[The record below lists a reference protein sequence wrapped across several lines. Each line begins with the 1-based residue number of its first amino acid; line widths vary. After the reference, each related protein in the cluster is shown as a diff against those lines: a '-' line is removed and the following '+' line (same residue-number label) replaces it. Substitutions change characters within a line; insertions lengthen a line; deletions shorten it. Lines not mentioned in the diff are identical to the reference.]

1 MFHAITAAAE
11 SNGNGDSLS
20 HLESLTGEDAAAG
33 LPERE

>member
-11 SNGNGDSLS
+11 SDGNGESLS
-20 HLESLTGEDAAAG
+20 YLESLTGEDASAG